1 MQKFHSCLL
10 LTALAG
16 LSLTACKS
24 HEKKIIV
31 YASSDITVDESKQH
45 ITVADGTTH
54 HEQELDFATGSP
66 VNIDVQS
73 PVAKLTASATDD
85 GLYVLNLKNDTVIGS
100 FQHVGENGEARITQ
114 EALKQKLDS
123 LRKLVLDQNVSEAN
137 RNYFI
142 VPGKMVKISS
152 DPRAKVFGPFTT
164 IPGSFDAGSVPEIY
178 KFYTVPEIREIIA
191 KLQIMAGGESDNP
204 PAGKKP

>member
-16 LSLTACKS
+16 LSLAACKS

-54 HEQELDFATGSP
+54 HEQGLDFATGSP

-100 FQHVGENGEARITQ
+100 F
-114 EALKQKLDS
+114 
-123 LRKLVLDQNVSEAN
+123 
-137 RNYFI
+137 
-142 VPGKMVKISS
+142 
-152 DPRAKVFGPFTT
+152 
-164 IPGSFDAGSVPEIY
+164 
-178 KFYTVPEIREIIA
+178 
-191 KLQIMAGGESDNP
+191 
-204 PAGKKP
+204 